1 MKKNFDDRKKHIE
14 NELIEKCKCDEKTIT
29 LIDNIMTYAIG
40 NVFMVGYEDTKEFLL
55 CMLDGVLNEADI
67 LAIMHDLFDG
77 IQS

>member
-40 NVFMVGYEDTKEFLL
+40 NVLL
-55 CMLDGVLNEADI
+55 QSQILWDDG
-67 LAIMHDLFDG
+67 FRT
-77 IQS
+77 